1 MHSHVPPPVPR
12 HKHPAKP
19 ARRRLAVALAAACVG
34 RFAWATDKPA
44 TPTLLAGAQVV
55 DVAQAHALL
64 RQGQARFI
72 DTRSALNYGKGH
84 VPGAL
89 SVAYKE
95 RSEYRPDFDATLDTF
110 DLAALGPDRHEALV
124 FYSDG
129 PQGWKSYKAAVLAVR
144 AGYKR
149 VHYLRS
155 GWPAWEAA
163 GLPVAR

>member
-1 MHSHVPPPVPR
+1 MVLAWTAIGV
-12 HKHPAKP
+12 P
-19 ARRRLAVALAAACVG
+19 ARAA
-34 RFAWATDKPA
+34 DKPA

-55 DVAQAHALL
+55 DVAQANALL

-72 DTRSALNYGKGH
+72 DTRNALNYGKGH
-84 VPGAL
+84 VPGAQL
-89 SVAYKE
+89 LPYKE
-95 RSEYRPDFDATLDTF
+95 RSEYQADFDATLDHF
-110 DLAALGPDRHEALV
+110 DLRALGPDHHQVLV